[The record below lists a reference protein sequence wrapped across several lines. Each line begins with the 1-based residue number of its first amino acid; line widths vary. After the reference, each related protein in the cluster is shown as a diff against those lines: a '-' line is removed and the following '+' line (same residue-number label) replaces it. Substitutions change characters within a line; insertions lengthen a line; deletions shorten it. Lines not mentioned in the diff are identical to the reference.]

1 MKKKII
7 NPKSVF
13 NSLKYGFSQAVE
25 FEGGRRV
32 VISGQVGV
40 DSEEKIV
47 NNNLTSQTKAAIDNI
62 EQILIEIGGNLTHVV
77 MLRIYIVDSEK
88 GNQTVISKNL
98 LERFPKNP
106 PATSWIFV
114 SGLSMPEWLIEIEAE
129 AVLPENM

>member
-62 EQILIEIGGNLTHVV
+62 EQILIEIDGNLTHVV
-77 MLRIYIVDSEK
+77 MYIYI
-88 GNQTVISKNL
+88 
-98 LERFPKNP
+98 
-106 PATSWIFV
+106 
-114 SGLSMPEWLIEIEAE
+114 
-129 AVLPENM
+129 

>member
-1 MKKKII
+1 MKKKVI

-13 NSLKYGFSQAVE
+13 NSLKYGFSQVVE

-32 VISGQVGV
+32 VGV
-40 DSEEKIV
+40 DSEEKTV
-47 NNNLTSQTKAAIDNI
+47 DKNLTSQTKVAIDNI
-62 EQILIEIGGNLTHVV
+62 EQILTEIGGNLTHVV
-77 MLRIYIVDSEK
+77 MLRIYILDSEK
-88 GNQTVISKNL
+88 ENQTVISKSL